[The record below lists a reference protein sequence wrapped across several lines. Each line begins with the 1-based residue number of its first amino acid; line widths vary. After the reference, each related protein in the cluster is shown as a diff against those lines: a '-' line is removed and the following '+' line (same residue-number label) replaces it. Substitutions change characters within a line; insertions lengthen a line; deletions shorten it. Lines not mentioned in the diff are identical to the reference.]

1 MNKFSKIA
9 VLAAIAPLAGFAE
22 EIFSANTFGVMKVV
36 AKKQIV
42 ALPVPFGGASASY
55 VSGTGNVASNTD
67 ITLPYMLQMSSL
79 PVGTKAY
86 IYNSASGNRDI
97 YELKT
102 RTVEGNQETYWDA
115 LESTAVSGNQSNDQ
129 SSVEPKDKT
138 IPTGRGFFLEFPS
151 APGSNGQIVYL
162 YGQELTGTAPAETVV
177 PANSTALVCPPKTAC
192 TVNCSVSVTEPT
204 PTTLDAKGNI
214 ATVGDSITVVNGL
227 DTSAPTRTYYY
238 VDGAWK
244 YCSNSFAEIANPWKT
259 PDPDGTITV
268 PAGCAMWYTNKSKEA
283 PKTVSWTTPVSGD

>member
-22 EIFSANTFGVMKVV
+22 EIVSANTFGVMKVV

-55 VSGTGNVASNTD
+55 VSGTGNVASDTP

-151 APGSNGQIVYL
+151 ALGSSGQIVYL
-162 YGQELTGTAPAETVV
+162 YGQELTGTAPETEV
-177 PANSTALVCPPKTAC
+177 PANSTALVCPPQTAC
-192 TVNCSVSVTEPT
+192 SVNCSVSVTGPT
-204 PTTLDAKGNI
+204 VTTLDAKGNI
-214 ATVGDSITVVNGL
+214 DTFGDSITVVNGL

-238 VDGAWK
+238 VGDAWK
-244 YCSNSFAEIANPWKT
+244 YCSNSFADIANPWK
-259 PDPDGTITV
+259 DAGTITV
-268 PAGCAMWYTNKSKEA
+268 PAGCAMWYTNKSTEA
-283 PKTVSWTTPVSGD
+283 PKTVSWTQVSGD

>member
-55 VSGTGNVASNTD
+55 VSGTGNVAYNTD

-102 RTVEGNQETYWDA
+102 RTVGENQETYWDA
-115 LESTAVSGNQSNDQ
+115 LESTAVSGDQSNDQ
-129 SSVEPKDKT
+129 NSVEPEDKT

-151 APGSNGQIVYL
+151 ALDSNGQIVYL
-162 YGQELTGTAPAETVV
+162 YGQELTGDAPATEV
-177 PANSTALVCPPKTAC
+177 PANSTALVCPPQTAC
-192 TVNCSVSVTEPT
+192 TVNCTVGVASPT
-204 PTTLDAKGNI
+204 
-214 ATVGDSITVVNGL
+214 ATVLTNNKITTEGDSITVVNGL
-227 DTSAPTRTYYY
+227 DASPSTNPTRTYYY
-238 VDGAWK
+238 IGGGWK
-244 YCSNSFAEIANPWKT
+244 YCSNSFADIANPWKA
-259 PDPDGTITV
+259 PDNGTITV
-268 PAGCAMWYTNKSKEA
+268 PAGCAMWYTNKSTESS
-283 PKTVSWTTPVSGD
+283 KTVTWTPVVSE